1 MDANS
6 ILKLIT
12 EKKDTPKGRRDIEEF
27 LNMNLTSSEIIRVA
41 QSNGVTL
48 NEDEANALL
57 QSFNNL
63 KGGKNA

>member
-6 ILKLIT
+6 ILKFIT
-12 EKKDTPKGRRDIEEF
+12 ERKDTPKGRRDIEEF

>member
-6 ILKLIT
+6 IFKLIT
-12 EKKDTPKGRRDIEEF
+12 EKKDTPKGREDIEEF
-27 LNMNLTSSEIIRVA
+27 LNMNLTSSYIIRVA

-48 NEDEANALL
+48 NEEEANSLL
-57 QSFNNL
+57 QSINNL